1 MAGEILQNAQERT
14 LDHKRGHDPQRALH
28 VEAAVARQNV
38 LVVAKLHRQDFLA
51 DIFQVDGGVLELQ
64 DFYSDNHIVILATR
78 FVHLCKCSLF
88 AHPKTK
94 QHIRIVQKTAQRE
107 SRKAN
112 SVASLLIINE
122 DN

>member
-14 LDHKRGHDPQRALH
+14 LDHKRGHAPQRALP
-28 VEAAVARQNV
+28 VAAAEARHSV

-64 DFYSDNHIVILATR
+64 DFYSENHIVILATR

-88 AHPKTK
+88 AHPKMTTDTLP
-94 QHIRIVQKTAQRE
+94 ITPY
-107 SRKAN
+107 S
-112 SVASLLIINE
+112 S
-122 DN
+122 